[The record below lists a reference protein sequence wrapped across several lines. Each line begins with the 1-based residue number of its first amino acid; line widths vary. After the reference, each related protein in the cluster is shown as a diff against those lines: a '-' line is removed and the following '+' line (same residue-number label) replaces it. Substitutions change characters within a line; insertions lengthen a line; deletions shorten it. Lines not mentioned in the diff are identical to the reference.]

1 MGDKPT
7 PTPQALRAQAQQAI
21 RLAHSI
27 TNEQA
32 RTGLLAFAQELLQKA
47 AELEAAGTIIIA
59 PTEAIAQTGT
69 AAAMLDTTASTK
81 PPDSEDS
88 N

>member
-32 RTGLLAFAQELLQKA
+32 RTGLLAFAQELIQKA

-69 AAAMLDTTASTK
+69 AAAMLDTTDTTK
-81 PPDSEDS
+81 PPDGEDS